1 MERTFQLK
9 WLLAYPQSTFEALF
23 VKAVDGRDYFKE
35 LVDAL
40 LIIEV
45 SKLLESLLDLLSK
58 SLRLADTRGKEKKS
72 SIVWGEMLGEKDQCH
87 LSCLTL
93 HGRVILV
100 TIWLMFQAY
109 LEGLQQA
116 SGEEPSQTNIFPV
129 DCAWSVHIKTYF
141 LQLY

>member
-1 MERTFQLK
+1 MDSGIFQLK

-58 SLRLADTRGKEKKS
+58 SLRLADMKGKEKKK
-72 SIVWGEMLGEKDQCH
+72 IVRG
-87 LSCLTL
+87 
-93 HGRVILV
+93 
-100 TIWLMFQAY
+100 
-109 LEGLQQA
+109 
-116 SGEEPSQTNIFPV
+116 
-129 DCAWSVHIKTYF
+129 
-141 LQLY
+141 